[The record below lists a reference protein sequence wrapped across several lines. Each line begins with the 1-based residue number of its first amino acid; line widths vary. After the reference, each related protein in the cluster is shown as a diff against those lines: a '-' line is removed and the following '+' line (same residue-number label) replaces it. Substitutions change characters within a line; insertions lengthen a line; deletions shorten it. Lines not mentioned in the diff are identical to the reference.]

1 VELTIK
7 TNMSVVSVPEDLYY
21 DKESLAKGVLT
32 ARERENKN
40 LPRKEESSLRPQ
52 KAKAK

>member
-7 TNMSVVSVPEDLYY
+7 TNMSVVSAPEDLYY

-32 ARERENKN
+32 
-40 LPRKEESSLRPQ
+40 ESSLRPQ